1 MNLRVP
7 PHGRR
12 ALPRLIV
19 LLAAAGALLCAGVRG
34 AGASGRA
41 VIDGS
46 AAGRIAAGRAAGD
59 RAAGDRAAGDRALA
73 DPSIARQAPGP
84 RTSGPQDPAG
94 VVARGAY
101 LARLGNCEGCHS
113 TPGSR
118 AYAGGRGLPTPFGTV
133 YPGNLTPDAATGLG
147 RWSADEFWRAL
158 HEGRSR
164 DGRRLVPAFPYTA
177 FTRLTRAD
185 SDALH
190 AYLQTLPAVA
200 QPNRPHALRFPY
212 GTQFALWA
220 WQWLFFEPAP
230 ATPAAAAQTARG
242 EYLVRAIGHCT
253 ACHSPRN
260 ALGAEDESLAGGVM
274 PGQGWYAPPLRLPP
288 GAEAPLAD
296 FVQLLRTGRN
306 AHGSAIGP
314 MAAVVHRSTQ
324 YWSDADLEAAGR
336 YLQSLPPLDGPVR
349 TAAAAPVHLLL
360 SGERLY
366 VERCAD
372 CHGKDG
378 RGVAGVYSPL
388 AGNPTVLQPELHNL
402 VKMLHYGGFAPSTA
416 AFPRPYGMPP
426 QELSD
431 EQAAALV
438 SYVRQAW
445 GNGAPAASAL
455 DVMRAR

>member
-1 MNLRVP
+1 MS
-7 PHGRR
+7 RR
-12 ALPRLIV
+12 APPRRRLAVPAPAV
-19 LLAAAGALLCAGVRG
+19 LFAAGALLCTAALC
-34 AGASGRA
+34 AGAS
-41 VIDGS
+41 
-46 AAGRIAAGRAAGD
+46 D
-59 RAAGDRAAGDRALA
+59 RAAIDGAAAERATGERALA
-73 DPSIARQAPGP
+73 APSTAGQAPDP
-84 RTSGPQDPAG
+84 RASGPQEPTG
-94 VVARGAY
+94 VAARGAY

-113 TPGSR
+113 APGGR

-133 YPGNLTPDAATGLG
+133 YAGNLTPDAATGLG

-177 FTRLTRAD
+177 FTRLARAD
-185 SDALH
+185 SDALY

-200 QPNRPHALRFPY
+200 QPNPPHALRFPY
-212 GTQFALWA
+212 GTQFALA
-220 WQWLFFEPAP
+220 VWQWLFFAPAP
-230 ATPAAAAQTARG
+230 AAPAGSSETARG
-242 EYLVRAIGHCT
+242 AYLVRAIGHCT

-274 PGQGWYAPPLRLPP
+274 PGQGWYAPALRLPP
-288 GAEAPLAD
+288 GAQAALAD

-314 MAAVVHRSTQ
+314 MATVVHRSTQ
-324 YWSDADLEAAGR
+324 YWSHADLEATGR
-336 YLQSLPPLDGPVR
+336 YLQSLPPLDAR
-349 TAAAAPVHLLL
+349 AHTAAAAAAGLRV
-360 SGERLY
+360 SGEHLY

-378 RGVAGVYSPL
+378 RGAAGVYSPL
-388 AGNPTVLQPELHNL
+388 VGNPTVLQPELHNL

-431 EQAAALV
+431 EQAAALIT
-438 SYVRQAW
+438 YVRQAW
-445 GNGAPAASAL
+445 GNAAPAASAL